1 MKRIFCRT
9 TWLLALALGMTAAT
23 MALSQTPMMKTLES
37 EEDHSPNKTLTEA
50 PDKTEPPKTTT
61 QLTAA
66 NGKKQDIVEPPN
78 RLPAQLI
85 PTNSTETLEPFN
97 AGGATTFAS
106 SVSANVHAALPIL
119 PPHTKQQ
126 RNNIETAS
134 HATAASSQQLEPV
147 NGIVSTP
154 RRQQREA
161 SAATLK
167 APAQHS
173 SALMQLPSQKFY
185 TINPQFP
192 VDFFIN
198 RYALVIIISAIL
210 YTGATYSGALLMRIF
225 IWKGHFEQAARIA
238 ERRLKRRPHDAKL
251 CAILANIYLALNRH
265 DERANEIYR
274 KALRFDPATG
284 NRSKITSLI
293 VQYCK
298 HEEEMDSEVWK
309 VCGGALSA

>member
-50 PDKTEPPKTTT
+50 PDKTEVEKNTGL
-61 QLTAA
+61 LTAA
-66 NGKKQDIVEPPN
+66 NDAKHDAVVQHTQPE
-78 RLPAQLI
+78 AQRI
-85 PTNSTETLEPFN
+85 PKNSTEAFEPFYT
-97 AGGATTFAS
+97 GGAATLTS
-106 SVSANVHAALPIL
+106 NVSANAHEAPPNLPQNS
-119 PPHTKQQ
+119 KQQ
-126 RNNIETAS
+126 LDNIETKS
-134 HATAASSQQLEPV
+134 HATSSQQLEPV
-147 NGIVSTP
+147 NGIVYTT
-154 RRQQREA
+154 RRQQAVA
-161 SAATLK
+161 SAAPQQ
-167 APAQHS
+167 APAQRS
-173 SALMQLPSQKFY
+173 SAVLQLPSPK
-185 TINPQFP
+185 TSNIRTP
-192 VDFFIN
+192 VPLDFFVN
-198 RYALVIIISAIL
+198 QYVLAIIISVIL

-251 CAILANIYLALNRH
+251 CATLANIYLALNRH

-274 KALRFDPATG
+274 KALRFDPATD

>member
-50 PDKTEPPKTTT
+50 PGKTEVEKNTGL
-61 QLTAA
+61 LTAA
-66 NGKKQDIVEPPN
+66 NDAKHDAVVQHTQPQ
-78 RLPAQLI
+78 AQRI
-85 PTNSTETLEPFN
+85 PKNSTEAFEPFYT
-97 AGGATTFAS
+97 GGAATLTS
-106 SVSANVHAALPIL
+106 SVSANAHEAPPNLPQNL
-119 PPHTKQQ
+119 KHHHDTK
-126 RNNIETAS
+126 S
-134 HATAASSQQLEPV
+134 HANSSQQLEPV
-147 NGIVSTP
+147 NGIVYTT
-154 RRQQREA
+154 RRQQAVA
-161 SAATLK
+161 SASPQQT
-167 APAQHS
+167 PAQRS

-198 RYALVIIISAIL
+198 RYALVIIISVIL
-210 YTGATYSGALLMRIF
+210 YTGAAYSGALLMHILM
-225 IWKGHFEQAARIA
+225 WKGHFEHAARIA

-274 KALRFDPATG
+274 KALRFDPATD

>member
-50 PDKTEPPKTTT
+50 PDKTEVEKNTAL
-61 QLTAA
+61 LTASNDA
-66 NGKKQDIVEPPN
+66 KHDAVVQHTQPQ
-78 RLPAQLI
+78 AQRI
-85 PTNSTETLEPFN
+85 PKNPTEAFEPFY
-97 AGGATTFAS
+97 AGGTATLAGN
-106 SVSANVHAALPIL
+106 VSANAHEAPPNLPQNL
-119 PPHTKQQ
+119 KQQ
-126 RNNIETAS
+126 LGNIETKS
-134 HATAASSQQLEPV
+134 HATSSQQLEPV
-147 NGIVSTP
+147 NGIVNTT
-154 RRQQREA
+154 RRQQAVA
-161 SAATLK
+161 SV
-167 APAQHS
+167 APQQALAQRS

-185 TINPQFP
+185 PLNPQFP

-198 RYALVIIISAIL
+198 RYVLVIIISVIL
-210 YTGATYSGALLMRIF
+210 YTGAAYSGALLMHILM
-225 IWKGHFEQAARIA
+225 WKGHFEHAARIA

-251 CAILANIYLALNRH
+251 CATLANIYLALNRH

-274 KALRFDPATG
+274 KALRFDPATD

>member
-1 MKRIFCRT
+1 MKRIFCKT
-9 TWLLALALGMTAAT
+9 TWLLTLALSTTAAP
-23 MALSQTPMMKTLES
+23 MVLSQTPTVKTLKS
-37 EEDHSPNKTLTEA
+37 SEDHSRNETLTEA

-66 NGKKQDIVEPPN
+66 NGKNQDIVEPPN

-106 SVSANVHAALPIL
+106 SVSANAHAALPIL
-119 PPHTKQQ
+119 PPHSKQQ
-126 RNNIETAS
+126 RNNIETAN
-134 HATAASSQQLEPV
+134 HVTAASSQQLAPV
-147 NGIVSTP
+147 NGVVSTP

-161 SAATLK
+161 SAATPK
-167 APAQHS
+167 APAQHN
-173 SALMQLPSQKFY
+173 SAVLQLPSQKIGNIR
-185 TINPQFP
+185 TP
-192 VDFFIN
+192 VPLDFFVN
-198 RYALVIIISAIL
+198 QYVLAIIISAIL
-210 YTGATYSGALLMRIF
+210 YTGASYSGALLMRIF

-265 DERANEIYR
+265 DERANDVYR

-284 NRSKITSLI
+284 NRSKIASLI

-309 VCGGALSA
+309 VCGGALGA

>member
-50 PDKTEPPKTTT
+50 PDKTEVEKNTRF
-61 QLTAA
+61 LTAA
-66 NGKKQDIVEPPN
+66 NDAKHDAVVQHTQPQ
-78 RLPAQLI
+78 AQRI
-85 PTNSTETLEPFN
+85 PKNSTEAFEPFY
-97 AGGATTFAS
+97 AGGAATLTS
-106 SVSANVHAALPIL
+106 NVSANAHEAPPNLPQNSKQD
-119 PPHTKQQ
+119 HDTK
-126 RNNIETAS
+126 S
-134 HATAASSQQLEPV
+134 HATSSQQLEPV
-147 NGIVSTP
+147 NGIFYTT
-154 RRQQREA
+154 RRQQADA
-161 SAATLK
+161 SAAPQQ
-167 APAQHS
+167 APAQRS

-185 TINPQFP
+185 PLNPQFP

-198 RYALVIIISAIL
+198 RYVLVIIISVIL
-210 YTGATYSGALLMRIF
+210 YTGAAYSGALLMHILM
-225 IWKGHFEQAARIA
+225 WKGHFEHAARIA

-251 CAILANIYLALNRH
+251 CATLANIYLALNRH

-274 KALRFDPATG
+274 KALRFDPATD

>member
-1 MKRIFCRT
+1 MKRILCQA
-9 TWLLALALGMTAAT
+9 TWLFALALGMTATSAVF
-23 MALSQTPMMKTLES
+23 SQTQTMKVIKQGDDQSL
-37 EEDHSPNKTLTEA
+37 NKTLTEVS
-50 PDKTEPPKTTT
+50 DKTEAEKNMGL
-61 QLTAA
+61 LTAA
-66 NGKKQDIVEPPN
+66 SDTKHDTVAQHIQS
-78 RLPAQLI
+78 RAQLI
-85 PTNSTETLEPFN
+85 PKKSTEAFEPFY
-97 AGGATTFAS
+97 AGGAATFAS
-106 SVSANVHAALPIL
+106 NVSANAHEA
-119 PPHTKQQ
+119 PP
-126 RNNIETAS
+126 
-134 HATAASSQQLEPV
+134 L
-147 NGIVSTP
+147 
-154 RRQQREA
+154 
-161 SAATLK
+161 
-167 APAQHS
+167 HS

-185 TINPQFP
+185 TINQQFP

-198 RYALVIIISAIL
+198 RYALVIIISVIL